1 MLRNEKEQRT
11 PKVPRQRAKKRQF
24 FQKSSGEEKKKKEKE
39 EEKVGIRIRRSFGE
53 LIIIIFVKYRYTCY
67 M

>member
-1 MLRNEKEQRT
+1 MASGNRSSKAEASRGT

-24 FQKSSGEEKKKKEKE
+24 FQKSSGEKEKKE

-53 LIIIIFVKYRYTCY
+53 LINLKYIGT
-67 M
+67 